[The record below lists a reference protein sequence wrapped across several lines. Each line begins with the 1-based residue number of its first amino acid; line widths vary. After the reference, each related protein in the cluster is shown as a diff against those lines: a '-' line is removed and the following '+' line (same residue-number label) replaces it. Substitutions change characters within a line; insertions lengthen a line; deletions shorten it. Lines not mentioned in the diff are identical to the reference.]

1 MQRLIFI
8 PLFLLFSSLAFA
20 NTALKIGFVN
30 TEKVFRE
37 SALAV
42 RAQKKLETEFK
53 GREQEIQKQVK
64 QARDLQASLERDGIT
79 LSESDRRKRQNDLNT
94 LSREIQQAQRDFREE
109 LNTRRNEEFAAVQER
124 ARKTITEIAER
135 EKFDLIVEN
144 VIFASPR
151 VDITDRVLKALD
163 R

>member
-1 MQRLIFI
+1 MKRLILI
-8 PLFLLFSSLAFA
+8 PLLLLCSSLAFA
-20 NTALKIGFVN
+20 NTGLKIGFVN

-42 RAQKKLETEFK
+42 RAQKKLEAEFK
-53 GREQEIQKQVK
+53 NREQEIQKQVK
-64 QARDLQASLERDGIT
+64 QARDLQAGLERDSLT
-79 LSESDRRKRQNDLNT
+79 LSESDRRKKQNELT
-94 LSREIQQAQRDFREE
+94 QLSRELQQAQRDFRED
-109 LNTRRNEEFAAVQER
+109 LNTRKNEEFAAVQDR

-144 VIFASPR
+144 VIYASPR